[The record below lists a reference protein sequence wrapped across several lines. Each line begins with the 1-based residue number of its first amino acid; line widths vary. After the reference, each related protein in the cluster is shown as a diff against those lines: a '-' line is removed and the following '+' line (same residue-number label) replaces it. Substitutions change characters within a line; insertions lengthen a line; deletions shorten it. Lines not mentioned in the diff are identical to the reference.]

1 MIPLREKEMCK
12 WWSCGVKMPCW
23 CQSRTGRPVG
33 DHRKAT
39 GGGLINTGHFNRRVF
54 SVMLLL
60 LDEKLTGLRPGR

>member
-1 MIPLREKEMCK
+1 
-12 WWSCGVKMPCW
+12 MPCW
-23 CQSRTGRPVG
+23 CQSRTGRSVG

-39 GGGLINTGHFNRRVF
+39 GGGGGLINTGPFNRRVF